1 MFLNCLICSLGQ
13 HFTDIKGSK
22 FMLILDIISTLG
34 QQDIRKLKTNA
45 INITFMFNISLY
57 TYIQIKRFGS
67 PLSHHQCEM
76 LEENL
81 TQVTGYGTAHILQTI
96 QV

>member
-1 MFLNCLICSLGQ
+1 MVPCSDIC
-13 HFTDIKGSK
+13 
-22 FMLILDIISTLG
+22 
-34 QQDIRKLKTNA
+34 IRKLKTNA

-57 TYIQIKRFGS
+57 TYVQIKRFGS
-67 PLSHHQCEM
+67 HISHHQCEM